1 MTFNGKFLKYELN
14 LAKEFPNWKVLLPRW
29 WIEMKVN
36 TEAIP
41 IANLRVLAMRKCKSG
56 MEGSSEMLICMN
68 KTICLRMI
76 IDRGRN
82 HQRMEQTDTPPTLAP
97 FTKVKFNAQMDDFEP
112 IMFLKQF
119 IDDEFVQLLVTQT
132 YMHSSVYNKGTV
144 KQKSRLGK
152 WQPVT
157 LHEMMVFLSLII
169 CMGLIEKRE
178 LSVYWSTD
186 FVVDTPFFKKYMTR
200 DRFQSIL
207 LNLHI
212 TDNTKAVLPGEPGFD
227 PLYKIR
233 PFVTLLNKFNVIYN
247 P

>member
-1 MTFNGKFLKYELN
+1 
-14 LAKEFPNWKVLLPRW
+14 
-29 WIEMKVN
+29 
-36 TEAIP
+36 
-41 IANLRVLAMRKCKSG
+41 
-56 MEGSSEMLICMN
+56 
-68 KTICLRMI
+68 
-76 IDRGRN
+76 
-82 HQRMEQTDTPPTLAP
+82 
-97 FTKVKFNAQMDDFEP
+97 
-112 IMFLKQF
+112 MFLKQF
-119 IDDEFVQLLVTQT
+119 IDDEFVQLLVIQT
-132 YMHSSVYNKGTV
+132 NLYAQQCIQQGNFKANSW
-144 KQKSRLGK
+144 LGK

-157 LHEMMVFLSLII
+157 LHEMKVFLSLVI
-169 CMGLIEKRE
+169 CMGFVEKRE
-178 LSVYWSTD
+178 LSEYWSTD